1 LAITGPWVDF
11 RIQATILA
19 VVLSLAITGF
29 VGARI
34 GGAKSSKAVLRNVIV
49 SALTMGVTYVI
60 GGLVGSV
67 HF

>member
-1 LAITGPWVDF
+1 VDY
-11 RIQATILA
+11 RIPSTIFA

-34 GGAKSSKAVLRNVIV
+34 GGAKSGKAVLRNVIV
-49 SALTMGVTYVI
+49 SALTMGVTYAI